1 MIATR
6 RLDGWLARRENRGV
20 RDLIHATGEQ
30 ELQQVRELFREY
42 HRWVDEPCCFAG
54 FEQELAG
61 LPGEYVPPGGGLLLA
76 LAEGAPAGCVALRD
90 FDAGRSEMKRLYV
103 RPAYQGQGLGRRLA
117 QAAIHAARAAGS
129 HTLLLDTL
137 PKMASAIAL
146 YRALGFAPRG
156 PYSPSPTPGA
166 VFFEL
171 RL

>member
-1 MIATR
+1 MTGRVAGATR
-6 RLDGWLARRENRGV
+6 ESRRARSDPTQPASR
-20 RDLIHATGEQ
+20 

-42 HRWVDEPCCFAG
+42 QPLGGRAVLLSPASSRSW
-54 FEQELAG
+54 
-61 LPGEYVPPGGGLLLA
+61 PGCPGNTRRPADRLLLA
-76 LAEGAPAGCVALRD
+76 LAEGAPAGCVALRN

-146 YRALGFAPRG
+146 YRALGFVPRG
-156 PYSPSPTPGA
+156 PYASSPTPGA

>member
-1 MIATR
+1 MH
-6 RLDGWLARRENRGV
+6 
-20 RDLIHATGEQ
+20 DLIDATGGPQ
-30 ELQQVRELFREY
+30 LQQVRELFREY
-42 HRWVDEPCCFAG
+42 ARWVNEPCCFAS

-61 LPGEYVPPGGGLLLA
+61 LPGEYAPPGGRLLLA
-76 LAEGAPAGCVALRD
+76 LADGVPAGCVALRH

-103 RPAYQGQGLGRRLA
+103 RPACQGKGLGKRLA
-117 QAAIHAARAAGS
+117 QAAIQAARAAGS

-171 RL
+171 QL